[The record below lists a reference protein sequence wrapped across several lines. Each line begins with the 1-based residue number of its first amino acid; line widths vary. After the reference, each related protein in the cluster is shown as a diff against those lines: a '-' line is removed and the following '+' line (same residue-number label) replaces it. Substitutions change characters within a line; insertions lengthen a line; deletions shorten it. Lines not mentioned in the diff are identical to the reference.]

1 MREDIHMSAYQIA
14 SLYIG
19 LHVFLFLI
27 LKGATGYARFKS
39 GVSIGHGDDPRL
51 LRMGRVQGNAVEDVP
66 ILLVGLWVLASFN
79 APAFYLHACGG
90 GLLIARILHAT
101 GLASSSGASLG
112 RSIGTLATLP
122 LFIAIGGGCIY
133 WAFSG

>member
-1 MREDIHMSAYQIA
+1 MSAYQIA

-27 LKGATGYARFKS
+27 LKAATGYARYKS
-39 GVSIGHGDDPRL
+39 GVSVGLGDDPHL
-51 LRMGRVQGNAVEDVP
+51 LRMSRVQGNAVEDVP
-66 ILLVGLWVLASFN
+66 ILLIGLWVLANFN
-79 APAFYLHACGG
+79 APALYLHACGG

-101 GLASSSGASLG
+101 GLAASSGVNVG
-112 RSIGTLATLP
+112 RSVGTLATVLS
-122 LFIAIGGGCIY
+122 FIAIGGGCIY